1 MKAIIICSC
10 VLLLVLMVSCDPN
23 VVTGRGFVRPADKR
37 VDPDEY
43 MPVVDDGDLIMVEE
57 KLQLYRHS
65 RDTRL
70 FRQHIRFG

>member
-1 MKAIIICSC
+1 MICSC

-23 VVTGRGFVRPADKR
+23 LVTGGGLVQPASKR
-37 VDPDEY
+37 VDPAEY
-43 MPVVDDGDLIMVEE
+43 MPVVDDGDLIMVDRQ
-57 KLQLYRHS
+57 LPLYRHA